1 MLVDELA
8 AVIRIDSAQ
17 RAATVALMVI
27 MAWTTPWRPLP
38 LTAWRSTQ
46 QVWIFTLSKV
56 WRNSPLAE
64 APECDTRSISR

>member
-8 AVIRIDSAQ
+8 AVIRVDSTQ
-17 RAATVALMVI
+17 RNGNCCSMVV
-27 MAWTTPWRPLP
+27 MACTTPWRPLP

-46 QVWIFTLSKV
+46 QVWISTLSKV

-64 APECDTRSISR
+64 APECDPKSISR